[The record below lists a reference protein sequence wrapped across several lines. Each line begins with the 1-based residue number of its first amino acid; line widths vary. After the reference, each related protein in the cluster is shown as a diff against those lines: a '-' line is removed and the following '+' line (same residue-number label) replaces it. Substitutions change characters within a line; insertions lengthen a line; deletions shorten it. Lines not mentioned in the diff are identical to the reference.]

1 MTPNPI
7 IAYSPYVPQQ
17 SDIENNNKNQINQMN
32 ELLRLNSELLIKI
45 NNHVVIL
52 IFIICIPMLI
62 ISVMTLVKI
71 TNDS

>member
-52 IFIICIPMLI
+52 IFVICIPMLI
-62 ISVMTLVKI
+62 ISVMSLVKI